1 MYDFLVCTRWGVL
14 NEEPIGTRF
23 ALRGIACEACAR
35 LKRSLA
41 EVEGFAQGDEQKE
54 FWVMKKS
61 SGFIGGLRRFIRVE
75 DGLVTV
81 EWVALTAG
89 MVVAAVAIGFI
100 VMSNTYKQASSVA
113 TGISTTT
120 TAKYGANG
128 SKLGS

>member
-1 MYDFLVCTRWGVL
+1 
-14 NEEPIGTRF
+14 
-23 ALRGIACEACAR
+23 
-35 LKRSLA
+35 
-41 EVEGFAQGDEQKE
+41 
-54 FWVMKKS
+54 MKKS

-100 VMSNTYKQASSVA
+100 VMSNTYKQASTIG
-113 TGISTTT
+113 TGITSTT